1 MPLNEYRYL
10 KKTDKGQQ
18 ISLSTGKP
26 KKKKQ
31 DKLTPYYH
39 WKKKHGGK
47 RHLARLEGSE
57 LKHHEIVYTKEGRP
71 IPNPMASP
79 GLTSLLPT
87 SPLDLA
93 FETLMTGASYAKGV
107 DPRVAILAGIAA
119 GQLAPKIPG
128 AAKAVDVKSGAY
140 LTERAIKKAFK
151 IVEKDPMFKDIP
163 FEEVSKFLIPSKL
176 KVKGAGAYYDPSVG
190 ADLIRGSGDKG
201 VFAFRNWKLSELIS
215 SPIAEGFRFEKP
227 YLFNARKHWES
238 TVRHEGRHFKQHAE
252 GALQARPYSTL
263 IEIPKP
269 KNLWPGFTKDQI
281 NKNTG
286 LPMKPAEFFEDI
298 SKKVGKSKAK
308 KRLQGYIKKY
318 ERDVLGE
325 PSESFLTPSYYKR
338 HIEVEAR
345 LEEIASLG
353 NKRRAYSD
361 LIDEA
366 GYSKKQ
372 VDDMVSDYKKAK
384 LKKYPH
390 FNPKWEYP
398 EVFGYEKTGKPI
410 KRGLAIDKLKDY
422 FASDEWKR
430 IKLY

>member
-71 IPNPMASP
+71 IPNPMSSP
-79 GLTSLLPT
+79 GLTPLLPT
-87 SPLDLA
+87 APLDLA

-107 DPRVAILAGIAA
+107 DPRVAIIAGLAA

-128 AAKAVDVKSGAY
+128 AAKAVDLKSGAY

-163 FEEVSKFLIPSKL
+163 FEKVSKFLTPSQMSLESSPLTNAYYHPAGGKYL
-176 KVKGAGAYYDPSVG
+176 IRDPKELGGSFGAGLHSWQDE
-190 ADLIRGSGDKG
+190 
-201 VFAFRNWKLSELIS
+201 VFGFRKYKLSELLA
-215 SPIAEGFRFEKP
+215 SPWPIGQTFPAMPKI
-227 YLFNARKHWES
+227 FNPRDWTES
-238 TVRHEGRHFKQHAE
+238 VVRHEGRHYKQNLE
-252 GALQARPYSTL
+252 GVTNPKGVGYPAGRGGYKYSTL

-269 KNLWPGFTKDQI
+269 KNLWPGFKKRYI
-281 NKNTG
+281 SKETG
-286 LPMKPAEFFEDI
+286 KPMEPSEFFEDI
-298 SKKVGKSKAK
+298 SKKVGESKAK

-318 ERDVLGE
+318 EGL
-325 PSESFLTPSYYKR
+325 FYKLEKR
-338 HIEVEAR
+338 IEYVQRPIEVEAR

-353 NKRRAYSD
+353 NKRKAYSD
-361 LIDEA
+361 LINDA

-384 LKKYPH
+384 LKRYPH
-390 FNPKWEYP
+390 
-398 EVFGYEKTGKPI
+398 
-410 KRGLAIDKLKDY
+410 
-422 FASDEWKR
+422 
-430 IKLY
+430 